1 MGTWT
6 INYEINW
13 DIYFNGLDQTIQSH
27 IFKKIN
33 RLQFEIHARHF
44 HKLNFFILEVGQY
57 RIAFF
62 ENKSTRTRIV
72 VFVGNHTQ
80 YEKWYKGYF

>member
-44 HKLNFFILEVGQY
+44 HKLNFFILEVRQY

-62 ENKSTRTRIV
+62 EIKSTRTRTV

>member
-1 MGTWT
+1 MGIWT
-6 INYEINW
+6 IHYEANW
-13 DIYFNGLDQTIQSH
+13 DIYFNRLDQTIQSH

-33 RLQFEIHARHF
+33 KLQFDIHTRHF
-44 HKLNFFILEVGQY
+44 RKLNFFISEVGQY

-62 ENKSTRTRIV
+62 ENKETKTRTI

-80 YEKWYKGYF
+80 YEKWYKSYL

>member
-6 INYEINW
+6 INFDSNW
-13 DIYFNGLDQTIQSH
+13 DIYFNDLDQTIQEH

-33 RLQFEIHARHF
+33 KLQFDICARHF
-44 HKLNFFILEVGQY
+44 NKVNFFILEVGQY

-62 ENKSTRTRIV
+62 ENKITKTRTV